1 MFKNLDPQDIS
12 KKPFK
17 SFKNFTFDQNDSGSG
32 VFIIKARSGSIANY
46 DSGSDHATSVTTSGS
61 VSTDYYAL
69 PTWHTINKMFYKDA
83 DKPYLTFGGND
94 PNKEN
99 RELNTSASILNV
111 SRDIIGEQIKTGSV
125 DLDVT
130 IGGVTYTLYDDG
142 DGNLYDN
149 AHSASFAAF
158 KSSSFDRSQ
167 GVSSTAATRGS
178 GSEVGNVF
186 YSQGLIILTDTGSY
200 DGDITA
206 FELKYQSTQTNYEYE
221 YRVTAK
227 PHEFNTTTN
236 ISVTPD
242 RSGSITI
249 KSGSVNVS
257 NFFPPSIL
265 PTGQGTGSYATEYNA
280 ATESLAFV
288 TGSDFHPFVTQI
300 GLYTEDGELAAVG
313 KVAKPIQLSNE
324 ISTTFVV
331 RFDV

>member
-1 MFKNLDPQDIS
+1 MFKNLDPKDIS

-111 SRDIIGEQIKTGSV
+111 SRDVIGEQIKTGSI

-158 KSSSFDRSQ
+158 KSSSFDRNQ
-167 GVSSTAATRGS
+167 GVLANGS

-186 YSQGLIILTDTGSY
+186 YSQGIIVLTDTGSY
-200 DGDITA
+200 AGDITA
-206 FELKYQSTQTNYEYE
+206 FELKYQSTQTSYEYE
-221 YRVTAK
+221 YRLTAR
-227 PHEFNTTTN
+227 PYEFNTTTN

-242 RSGSITI
+242 RSGSLTLP
-249 KSGSVNVS
+249 SGTVS
-257 NFFPPSIL
+257 MSRFLPPSDR
-265 PTGQGTGSYATEYNA
+265 PDSEGRGTYATSYE
-280 ATESLAFV
+280 ATDTSLGFV
-288 TGSDFHPFVTQI
+288 TGSEFHPYVTQI

-313 KVAKPIQLSNE
+313 KVAKPIKLSDE

>member
-167 GVSSTAATRGS
+167 GVLANGS

-186 YSQGLIILTDTGSY
+186 YSQGLIVLTDTGSY
-200 DGDITA
+200 AGDSTSYT
-206 FELKYQSTQTNYEYE
+206 LKYQAQQTHYEYE

-227 PHEFNTTTN
+227 PYEFNTTTN

-242 RSGSITI
+242 RSGSLTLP
-249 KSGSVNVS
+249 SGTVS
-257 NFFPPSIL
+257 MSRFLPPSDR
-265 PTGQGTGSYATEYNA
+265 PDSEGRGTYATSYE
-280 ATESLAFV
+280 ATDTSLGFV
-288 TGSDFHPFVTQI
+288 TGSEFHPYVTQI

-313 KVAKPIQLSNE
+313 KVAKPIKLSDE